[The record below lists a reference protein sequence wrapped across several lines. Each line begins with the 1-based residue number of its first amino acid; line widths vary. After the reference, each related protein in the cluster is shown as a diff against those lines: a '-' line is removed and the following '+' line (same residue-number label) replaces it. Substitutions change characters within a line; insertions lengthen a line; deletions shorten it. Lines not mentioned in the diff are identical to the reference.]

1 MGSADTLTNV
11 EEWPGHAVLQVPV
24 PALEGPV
31 RARYERDDPSL
42 VAADRAHVHAHV
54 TVLGPVP
61 GDFSAAQELA
71 VERVCRATEPFTAV
85 LGEVAVFAS
94 GIIHVLPDDP
104 SPWERLTAAMSAI
117 FPAHPPYAGAHRPT
131 PHLTIDMAGPGV
143 SLEGVR
149 AELASVLPAP
159 ITADAVELVWYR
171 AHETRVRRRWRLGS
185 ATAVRGSLRGV

>member
-1 MGSADTLTNV
+1 M
-11 EEWPGHAVLQVPV
+11 
-24 PALEGPV
+24 

-42 VAADRAHVHAHV
+42 VAANRAHVHAHV

-61 GDFSAAQELA
+61 GTLSAGQGLA

-85 LGEVAVFAS
+85 LGEVAVFTS

-117 FPAHPPYAGAHRPT
+117 FPAHPPYAGAHQPV

-143 SLEGVR
+143 ALAGVR
-149 AELASVLPAP
+149 TELAPMLPAP
-159 ITADAVELVWYR
+159 ITAEVVELVWYR

-185 ATAVRGSLRGV
+185 AAATAVRGSVRGV